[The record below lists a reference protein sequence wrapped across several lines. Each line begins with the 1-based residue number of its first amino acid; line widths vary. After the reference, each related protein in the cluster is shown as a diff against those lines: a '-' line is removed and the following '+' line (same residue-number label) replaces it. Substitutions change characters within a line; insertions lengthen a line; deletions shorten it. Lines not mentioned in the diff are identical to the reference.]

1 MIQEVE
7 RYENYINSLPDLMAK
22 SYYKADYFMTNLGLK
37 HATYYRKLRLNNF
50 TIAEIKKITEVLLGQ
65 DEQLMNILGTEFA
78 NFSKSISLSGL
89 TSKNVSSF
97 AIKVSYYLNL
107 FLAMKIKESASK
119 MEETLF
125 LV

>member
-50 TIAEIKKITEVLLGQ
+50 TIAEIKKITELLFPEERLLRELQKSENDIQEGNVYEHN
-65 DEQLMNILGTEFA
+65 DVMARLK
-78 NFSKSISLSGL
+78 SKY
-89 TSKNVSSF
+89 TV
-97 AIKVSYYLNL
+97 
-107 FLAMKIKESASK
+107 
-119 MEETLF
+119 
-125 LV
+125 